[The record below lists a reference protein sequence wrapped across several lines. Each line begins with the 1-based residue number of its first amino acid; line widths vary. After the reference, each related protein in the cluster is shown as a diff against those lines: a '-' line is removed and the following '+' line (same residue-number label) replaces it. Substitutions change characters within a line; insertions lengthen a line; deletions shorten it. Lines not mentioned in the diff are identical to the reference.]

1 MIFGGLAERRPRDL
15 MRRRT
20 MNAVATKPQ
29 YTPEELLALPDEKDY
44 ELVDGYLV
52 ERNVS
57 SLSSWVGGRLHHRL
71 SAFVEDDDLGTV
83 WPADNGFQCFPDAPG
98 KVARPTFV
106 HPPRAVLGDELSEG
120 YLRIPPDLA
129 WR

>member
-1 MIFGGLAERRPRDL
+1 
-15 MRRRT
+15 

-52 ERNVS
+52 ERHMS
-57 SLSSWVGGRLHHRL
+57 SLSSWVGGRLLIRL
-71 SAFVEDDDLGTV
+71 GAFVEDDDLGTV

-98 KVARPTFV
+98 KVRKADVSFIRRERFSTNELRFRDRQRGRPSRPMRQV
-106 HPPRAVLGDELSEG
+106 VKEAG
-120 YLRIPPDLA
+120 
-129 WR
+129 